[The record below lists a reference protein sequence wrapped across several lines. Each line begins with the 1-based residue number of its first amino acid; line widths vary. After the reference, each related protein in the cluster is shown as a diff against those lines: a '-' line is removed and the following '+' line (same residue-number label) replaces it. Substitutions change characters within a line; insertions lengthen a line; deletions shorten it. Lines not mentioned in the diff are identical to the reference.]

1 MNPDGVLGRRIGS
14 VGRMVPGLTARIRDP
29 ETGADLGI
37 FESGMLWLRGAN
49 IFEGYFK
56 ETDQTTAVLQEGWY
70 KTGDVG
76 RLDEDGFL
84 FIEGRMSRFSKIAGE
99 MVPHLTIEQKIV
111 EALELHPAHGEGP
124 AVAVMGLPDE
134 KRGESLV
141 ALVTVPVVQP
151 ELRKRLVEMGLPN
164 LWIPKV
170 VRQVAAI
177 PIMATG
183 KLDLRA
189 CQRLAEQAGAPA
201 ETPVTP

>member
-1 MNPDGVLGRRIGS
+1 
-14 VGRMVPGLTARIRDP
+14 
-29 ETGADLGI
+29 
-37 FESGMLWLRGAN
+37 MLWLRGAN
-49 IFEGYFK
+49 IFEGYYK

-76 RLDEDGFL
+76 RFDEDGFL

-99 MVPHLTIEQKIV
+99 MVPHLTVEQKIV
-111 EALELHPAHGEGP
+111 EALDLHPAHGEGP
-124 AVAVMGLPDE
+124 AVAVVGVPDE

-141 ALVTVPVVQP
+141 LLTTATVVQV
-151 ELRKRLVEMGLPN
+151 ELRQRLTAMGLPN

-170 VRQVAAI
+170 VKQVAVI

-189 CQRLAEQAGAPA
+189 CHRLAVQNGADT
-201 ETPVTP
+201 ETTVTS